1 MQHIRVV
8 FEEEVDLPRR
18 LVDLW
23 RTERSDNNCSESDC
37 CEHGYDG
44 NRWSWMRSGGRPG
57 WAYDWSE
64 HHPSSWGYVF
74 DFDDDTRG
82 ISRVNEVN
90 PALRALGCRVDL
102 LLEPAAPA
110 PRVVD
115 DFQALLA
122 DAIRTTAARWQTRF
136 PSTDWS
142 TSRRPSPGSTL
153 ASGAAASPWTE
164 YAFDSNAIRWTNLD
178 EYGNPLEDER
188 F

>member
-1 MQHIRVV
+1 MLNIRIVL
-8 FEEEVDLPRR
+8 EEELDLPRR

-23 RTERSDNNCSESDC
+23 RTERGDVCDEIDY
-37 CEHGYDG
+37 CEHGFNG
-44 NRWSWMRSGGRPG
+44 HGWRWMQAGSRPG
-57 WAYDWSE
+57 WVYDWDQNN
-64 HHPSSWGYVF
+64 HNRSWGYVF

-136 PSTDWS
+136 PPTDWS